1 MKLKYPHLFSPI
13 KLGNVTFRNRIF
25 SAPTGNSGIAPP
37 EYLKREYAAFY
48 ELRAKGGAASV
59 SLGEGVVHT
68 PTGLHH
74 PWKLRLDDHA
84 TVPSLS
90 NTARAI
96 RQHGAIPTAELAHGG
111 KYANVANLV
120 SRDIIGSGNSLPA
133 YGPDHE
139 TSPSGTEILEMPEHI
154 IETIV
159 DFYGKA
165 AKRVK
170 DCGFGMVIIHGGHGW
185 LLHQFMSAATNHR
198 KDKFGG
204 SVENR
209 ARLPLMVLDSIRKAV
224 GSGFPIEFRM
234 SGAEF
239 IPNGYDIEEGV
250 RIAKLLAPKVNLL
263 HVSAG
268 VHDDND
274 SCVITHP
281 SMFHNRGCNVW
292 LAERV
297 KKEVDVPVATL
308 GGLNDPAMMEEIIA
322 SGKADVVEMSRAIT
336 ADPYL
341 PMKALQGRE
350 DEIVKCI
357 RCFLCLNQTWTMRN
371 MRCSVNPVI
380 GRELEHF
387 NAFPPTRPKRVLVI
401 GGGPAGMRAAIT
413 AAERGHDV
421 TLCEASGE
429 LGGQLKYEKHV
440 PFKKDLYAFI
450 KQQDEFMQKAGVKIV
465 LNTKANRAWVEAFK
479 PDAVIAAVGA
489 AHVVPPIP
497 GINNPKVKFLPE
509 LEKARPDFGHKVVIL
524 GGGLVGSETA
534 VHLFDQGHDV
544 TVVEMMDTYAPDAT
558 LWHRQAISIR
568 FREGVKLR
576 LGTKAMAIT
585 DEGVVVREPDG
596 KEKTIAADTVFCAVG
611 LRSRTDE
618 LNELRYVTPQF
629 YSVGDGE
636 QPGQIFQAISG
647 GHFAALDL

>member
-1 MKLKYPHLFSPI
+1 MKYPHLFSPI
-13 KLGNVTFRNRIF
+13 KLGGVTFRNRIF
-25 SAPTGNSGIAPP
+25 SAPTGNSAIAPP
-37 EYLKREYAAFY
+37 DYLKREYAAFF

-74 PWKLRLDDHA
+74 PWKLRMDDPGI
-84 TVPSLS
+84 VPSLS

-96 RQHGAIPTAELAHGG
+96 RQHGAVPTAELAHGG

-120 SRDIIGSGNSLPA
+120 SRDIIGSGNNLPA
-133 YGPDHE
+133 YGPSHE
-139 TSPSGTEILEMPEHI
+139 IAPNGTEIFEMPEDI
-154 IETIV
+154 INTIV
-159 DFYGKA
+159 DAYGKA
-165 AKRVK
+165 AKRAK

-185 LLHQFMSAATNHR
+185 LLHQFMSKATNR
-198 KDKFGG
+198 RTDAFGG

-209 ARLPLMVLDSIRKAV
+209 ARLSLMVLDSIRKAV
-224 GSGFPIEFRM
+224 GPSFPIEFRM

-239 IPNGYDIEEGV
+239 IKDGYDIDEGV

-263 HVSAG
+263 HISAG

-281 SMFHNRGCNVW
+281 SMFQPRGCNVW

-341 PMKALQGRE
+341 PLKALEGRE

-387 NAFPPTRPKRVLVI
+387 QAFAPTTPKKVLVV
-401 GGGPAGMRAAIT
+401 GGGPAGMQAALT
-413 AAERGHDV
+413 ASQRGHDV
-421 TLCEASGE
+421 TLCEASDR
-429 LGGQLKYEKHV
+429 LGGQLKCEEYV
-440 PFKKDLYAFI
+440 PFKQDLYAFA
-450 KQQDEFMQKAGVKIV
+450 QQQAANLARAGVKV
-465 LNTKANRAWVEAFK
+465 MLNTKVDRAWAEAFK
-479 PDAVIAAVGA
+479 PDAVIATLGA
-489 AHVVPPIP
+489 THVVPPIP
-497 GINNPKVKFLPE
+497 GIDSPKVKFLPE
-509 LEKARPDFGHKVVIL
+509 LTKAEPDFGKRVVVL

-534 VHLFDQGHDV
+534 VHLFDKGHDV
-544 TVVEMMDTYAPDAT
+544 TIVEMLDTYAPDAT
-558 LWHRQAISIR
+558 LWHKQGIDIQ
-568 FREGVKLR
+568 FRKGVKLR
-576 LGTKAMAIT
+576 LSSKAVAIT
-585 DEGVVVREPDG
+585 SEGVIIEDKNG
-596 KEKTIAADTVFCAVG
+596 KQETLPADTVFCAVG
-611 LRSRTDE
+611 LRSCMEE
-618 LNELRYVTPQF
+618 LNELRYVVPRF
-629 YSVGDGE
+629 YTAGDCE
-636 QPGQIFQAISG
+636 QPGQVFQAVSG
-647 GHFAALDL
+647 GHFAALDV

>member
-1 MKLKYPHLFSPI
+1 MKIKYPHLFSPI
-13 KLGNVTFRNRIF
+13 KLGNITFRNRIF
-25 SAPTGNSGIAPP
+25 SAPTGNSSIAPP
-37 EYLKREYAAFY
+37 DYLKREYAAFY
-48 ELRAKGGAASV
+48 ELKAKGGAASV
-59 SLGEGVVHT
+59 ALGEGVVHT

-74 PWKLRLDDHA
+74 PWKLRLDDPA
-84 TVPSLS
+84 IVPSLS

-96 RQHGAIPTAELAHGG
+96 WQHGAIPTAELAHGG
-111 KYANVANLV
+111 KYANVTNLV
-120 SRDIIGSGNSLPA
+120 SKDIIGSGPNLPA

-139 TSPSGTEILEMPEHI
+139 TSPGGTEIFEMPETI

-159 DFYGKA
+159 TAYGTA

-198 KDKFGG
+198 KDRFGG

-209 ARLPLMVLDSIRKAV
+209 ARLALMVLDSIRKSV

-250 RIAKLLAPKVNLL
+250 RMAKLLAPKVDLL
-263 HVSAG
+263 HISAG

-281 SMFHNRGCNVW
+281 SMFQERGCNVW

-297 KKEVDVPVATL
+297 KKEVGVPVATL

-322 SGKADVVEMSRAIT
+322 EGRADVVEMSRAIT

-341 PMKALQGRE
+341 PLKALQGRE

-387 NAFPPTRPKRVLVI
+387 HAFPPTTPQKILVI
-401 GGGPAGMRAAIT
+401 GGGPAGMRAALT
-413 AAERGHDV
+413 AARRGHDV
-421 TLCEASGE
+421 TLCEASNQ
-429 LGGQLKYEKHV
+429 LGGQLKCEVHV
-440 PFKKDLYAFI
+440 PFKRDLYAFA
-450 KQQDEFMQKAGVKIV
+450 QQQAAFLVQAGVKV
-465 LNTKANRAWVEAFK
+465 LLNTRADRAWVEVFQ
-479 PDAVIAAVGA
+479 PDVVVAALGA
-489 AHVVPPIP
+489 THVVPPIL
-497 GINNPKVKFLPE
+497 GIDNPKVKFLPE
-509 LEKARPDFGHKVVIL
+509 LEKAKPDFGHKVVIL

-534 VHLFDQGHDV
+534 IHLFDQGHDV
-544 TVVEMMDTYAPDAT
+544 TVVEMLDTYAPDAT

-568 FREGVKLR
+568 FRKGIKLR
-576 LGTKAMAIT
+576 LNTKAVAVN
-585 DEGVVVREPDG
+585 DAGVLVAGSDGRE
-596 KEKTIAADTVFCAVG
+596 ETLSADTVFCAVG
-611 LRSRTDE
+611 LRSRSDE
-618 LNELRYVTPQF
+618 LNELRYVVPRF

-636 QPGQIFQAISG
+636 QPGQIFQAVSG
-647 GHFAALDL
+647 GHFAALDI

>member
-25 SAPTGNSGIAPP
+25 SAPTGNSAIAPP
-37 EYLKREYAAFY
+37 EYLKREHAAFY

-74 PWKLRLDDHA
+74 PWKLRLDDPA
-84 TVPSLS
+84 IVPSLS

-120 SRDIIGSGNSLPA
+120 SKDIIGSGNNLPA

-139 TSPSGTEILEMPEHI
+139 TSPGGTEIHEMPEHI

-159 DFYGKA
+159 AAYGAA

-185 LLHQFMSAATNHR
+185 LLHQFMSQATNHR

-209 ARLPLMVLDSIRKAV
+209 ARLALMVLDSIRKAV
-224 GSGFPIEFRM
+224 GPGFPIEFRM

-250 RIAKLLAPKVNLL
+250 RIAKLLAPKVDLL
-263 HVSAG
+263 HISAG
-268 VHDDND
+268 VHDDHD

-281 SMFHNRGCNVW
+281 SMFHKRGCNVW

-297 KKEVDVPVATL
+297 KKAVDVPVATL
-308 GGLNDPAMMEEIIA
+308 GGLNDPRMMEEIIA
-322 SGKADVVEMSRAIT
+322 SGKADVVEMSRALT

-341 PMKALQGRE
+341 PLKALQGRE
-350 DEIVKCI
+350 DGIVKCI

-371 MRCSVNPVI
+371 MRCTVNPMI

-387 NAFPPTRPKRVLVI
+387 SAFPPTASKKVLVI
-401 GGGPAGMRAAIT
+401 GGGPAGMRAALT
-413 AAERGHDV
+413 AKERGHDV
-421 TLCEASGE
+421 TLCEASDR
-429 LGGQLKYEKHV
+429 LGGQLKCEEHV
-440 PFKKDLYAFI
+440 PFKADLYAFAA
-450 KQQDEFMQKAGVKIV
+450 QQAGFLHKAGVNV
-465 LNTKANRAWVEAFK
+465 MLNTKVDRAWAEAFK
-479 PDAVIAAVGA
+479 PDAVIAAMGA
-489 AHVVPPIP
+489 THVIPPIP
-497 GINNPKVKFLPE
+497 GIDNPKVKFLPE
-509 LEKARPDFGHKVVIL
+509 LEKAKPDFGHKVVIL

-558 LWHRQAISIR
+558 LWHRQAISIQ
-568 FREGVKLR
+568 FRKGIKLR
-576 LGTKAMAIT
+576 LSTKAVGINDA
-585 DEGVVVREPDG
+585 GVVVQGPDG
-596 KEKTIAADTVFCAVG
+596 REETIPADTVFCAVG
-611 LRSRTDE
+611 LRSRTAE
-618 LNELRYVTPQF
+618 LNELRYLVPQF

-636 QPGQIFQAISG
+636 QPGQVFQAVSG
-647 GHFAALDL
+647 GHFAALDV

>member
-1 MKLKYPHLFSPI
+1 MQIKYPHLFSPI
-13 KLGNVTFRNRIF
+13 KLGNTTFRNRIF
-25 SAPTGNSGIAPP
+25 SAPTGNSAIAPP
-37 EYLKREYAAFY
+37 EYLKREHTAFY
-48 ELRAKGGAASV
+48 ELKAKGGAASV

-74 PWKLRLDDHA
+74 PWKLRMDDPA
-84 TVPSLS
+84 IVPSLS

-96 RQHGAIPTAELAHGG
+96 RQHGAVPTAELAHGG

-120 SRDIIGSGNSLPA
+120 SRDIIGSGDKLPA

-139 TSPSGTEILEMPEHI
+139 MSPGGTEIHEMPEHI
-154 IETIV
+154 INTIV
-159 DFYGKA
+159 DAYGAA
-165 AKRVK
+165 AKRAK

-209 ARLPLMVLDSIRKAV
+209 ARLALMVLDSIRGAV
-224 GSGFPIEFRM
+224 GPGFPIEFRM

-239 IPNGYDIEEGV
+239 IKDGYDIDEGV
-250 RIAKLLAPKVNLL
+250 RLAKLLAPKVNLL
-263 HVSAG
+263 HISAG

-281 SMFHNRGCNVW
+281 SMFHQRGCNVW

-341 PMKALQGRE
+341 PLKALQGRE

-371 MRCSVNPVI
+371 MRCTVNPMV

-387 NAFPPTRPKRVLVI
+387 SAFPPTTPKKVLVI
-401 GGGPAGMRAAIT
+401 GGGPAGMRAALT
-413 AAERGHDV
+413 ASVRGHDV
-421 TLCEASGE
+421 TLCEASDK
-429 LGGQLKYEKHV
+429 LGGQLKCEEHV
-440 PFKKDLYAFI
+440 PFKEDLYTFAR
-450 KQQDEFMQKAGVKIV
+450 QQGEFLHKAGVKV
-465 LNTKANRAWVEAFK
+465 LLNTKVDRAWAEAFK

-489 AHVVPPIP
+489 THVVPPIP
-497 GINNPKVKFLPE
+497 GIDSPKVKFLPE
-509 LEKARPDFGHKVVIL
+509 LAKAKPDFGKRVVIL

-534 VHLFDQGHDV
+534 VHLFDLGHDV
-544 TVVEMMDTYAPDAT
+544 TVVEMLDTYAPDAT
-558 LWHRQAISIR
+558 LWHRQAISIQ
-568 FREGVKLR
+568 FRKGIKLR
-576 LGTKAMAIT
+576 LSTKAMAIN
-585 DEGVVVREPDG
+585 DEGVVVTGPEG
-596 KEKTIAADTVFCAVG
+596 KEETIPADTVFCAVG
-611 LRSRTDE
+611 LRSRSEE
-618 LNELRYVTPQF
+618 LNELRYVVPLF

-636 QPGQIFQAISG
+636 QPGQVFQAVSG
-647 GHFAALDL
+647 GHFAALDI

>member
-1 MKLKYPHLFSPI
+1 MNIKYPHLFSPI
-13 KLGNVTFRNRIF
+13 KLGGVTFRNRIF
-25 SAPTGNSGIAPP
+25 SAPTGNSAIAPP
-37 EYLKREYAAFY
+37 DYLKREHTAFY
-48 ELRAKGGAASV
+48 ELRAKGGAASIA
-59 SLGEGVVHT
+59 LGEGVVHT

-74 PWKLRLDDHA
+74 PWKLRLDDPGI
-84 TVPSLS
+84 VPSLS

-120 SRDIIGSGNSLPA
+120 SKDIIGSGAKLPA

-139 TSPSGTEILEMPEHI
+139 RSPGGTEIFEMPENI

-159 DFYGKA
+159 EAYGQA

-185 LLHQFMSAATNHR
+185 LLHQFMSSATNHR

-209 ARLPLMVLDSIRKAV
+209 ARLSLMVLDSIRKAV
-224 GSGFPIEFRM
+224 GPAFPIEFRM

-263 HVSAG
+263 HISAG
-268 VHDDND
+268 VHDDYD

-281 SMFHNRGCNVW
+281 SMFHQRGCNVW

-297 KKEVDVPVATL
+297 KKEVGVPVATL

-341 PMKALQGRE
+341 PLKALQGRE

-371 MRCSVNPVI
+371 MRCSVNPMI

-387 NAFPPTRPKRVLVI
+387 SAFPPTEPQKVLVI
-401 GGGPAGMRAAIT
+401 GGGPGGMRAALT
-413 AAERGHDV
+413 ASQRGHDV
-421 TLCEASGE
+421 TLCEASDK
-429 LGGQLKYEKHV
+429 LGGQLKCEEHV
-440 PFKKDLYAFI
+440 PFKIDLYDFAA
-450 KQQDEFMQKAGVKIV
+450 QQAEFLEKAGVKV
-465 LNTKANRAWVEAFK
+465 MLNTKVDRAWAEKFQ

-489 AHVVPPIP
+489 THVVPPIP
-497 GINNPKVKFLPE
+497 GIDNPKVKFLPE
-509 LEKARPDFGHKVVIL
+509 LEKKKPDFGKRVVIL

-534 VHLFDQGHDV
+534 VYLHDLGHDV

-558 LWHRQAISIR
+558 LWHRQAISIK
-568 FREGVKLR
+568 FRQGINLR
-576 LGTKAMAIT
+576 LSTRAVAINDT
-585 DEGVVVREPDG
+585 GVVVADNDGRE
-596 KEKTIAADTVFCAVG
+596 ETIPADTVFCAVG

-618 LNELRYVTPQF
+618 LNELRYVVPKF

-636 QPGQIFQAISG
+636 QPGQVFQAVSG
-647 GHFAALDL
+647 GHFAAIDI